1 MALIINSNIVG
12 LNGQR
17 SINRSNRS
25 IADAFQQLSSAKRI
39 NSAADDA
46 AGLAIA
52 NRFSAQIRGINTA
65 IRNANDGIGVV
76 QTADAALGQ
85 VEDNLTRIR
94 ELSVQ
99 ASNGLLT
106 ASDRRSI
113 QSEIDGLKSEIN
125 DIGGNT
131 QFNTQNLLDGSF
143 QDKTLQIGASE
154 GQTATISLGDAR
166 SAALG
171 AQAEVTGADVSAGGI
186 TGAGD
191 LTINGTAI
199 RASLNGDD
207 TSSSTGND
215 TSAIAKAA
223 AINEASGTTGVTATA
238 NATDAAAGAAVG
250 AGDLAAGELVIN
262 GVDIGAV
269 SGVAAGDSGGNLAAA
284 INARS
289 SATGVTAEVDS
300 AGELQLTAEDGR
312 NIDIDVNGG
321 GAALSGFAADSTE
334 RGTVTLTSASDITV
348 GGTNSGV
355 AGLTSTTTAVDT
367 ADSIATLDAT
377 TQEGASDSLD
387 TLDAALQQV
396 SSLRSQLGA
405 TENRLGSAI
414 ENLGSV
420 SQNLASSR
428 SRIEDSDFAQQ
439 QAELIKAK
447 LSQQVGIGIQA
458 QGNAS
463 AQIVLGLLS

>member
-1 MALIINSNIVG
+1 MALIINSNISG

-17 SINRSNRS
+17 HIKSSNESIV
-25 IADAFQQLSSAKRI
+25 DAFKQLSSAKRI

-52 NRFSAQIRGINTA
+52 SRFSAQIRGINTA

-76 QTADAALGQ
+76 QTADSGLGQ
-85 VEDNLTRIR
+85 IEDNLTRIR

-99 ASNGLLT
+99 ASNGILT
-106 ASDRRSI
+106 ASDRSSI
-113 QSEIDGLKSEIN
+113 QSEIEGLKGAIN
-125 DIGGNT
+125 DIAGNT

-143 QDKTLQIGASE
+143 QSKTLQIGASA
-154 GQTATISLGDAR
+154 GQTATIELGDAR
-166 SAALG
+166 ATALG
-171 AQAEVTGADVSAGGI
+171 AQAEVTGTDVAAGAI

-191 LTINGTAI
+191 LTINGTTI
-199 RASLNGDD
+199 RSSLNSDD
-207 TSSSTGND
+207 TVSSTAAD

-223 AINEASGTTGVTATA
+223 AINGSSGVTGVTATA

-250 AGDLAAGELVIN
+250 AGDLAAGDLVIN

-269 SGVAAGDSGGNLAAA
+269 TGVAASDVNGNLAAA
-284 INARS
+284 INAQTG
-289 SATGVTAEVDS
+289 ATGVTAEVDS
-300 AGELQLTAEDGR
+300 AGELQLNAEDGR

-321 GAALSGFAADSTE
+321 GAAISGFAADSTE
-334 RGTVTLTSASDITV
+334 RGTVTLTSDEAITV
-348 GGTNSGV
+348 GGSNAGA
-355 AGLTSTTTAVDT
+355 AGLTATTTAVNATDT
-367 ADSIATLDAT
+367 VQSLDAS
-377 TQEGASDSLD
+377 TQQGAQDALGII
-387 TLDAALQQV
+387 DAALQQV
-396 SSLRSQLGA
+396 SSQRSKLGA
-405 TENRLGSAI
+405 TENRLGSTI

-428 SRIEDSDFAQQ
+428 SRIEDADFAQQ

-447 LSQQVGIGIQA
+447 LSQQFGVGIQA
-458 QGNAS
+458 QANSS

>member
-1 MALIINSNIVG
+1 MALIINSNIAG

-17 SINRSNRS
+17 NINRSNKS
-25 IADAFQQLSSAKRI
+25 IAEAFQALSSAKRI

-65 IRNANDGIGVV
+65 IRNANDGIGVT

-85 VEDNLTRIR
+85 VTDNLTRIR

-113 QSEIDGLKSEIN
+113 QTEIEGLKGQIN

-131 QFNTQNLLDGSF
+131 EFNTQNLLDGTF

-166 SAALG
+166 ATALG
-171 AQAEVTGADVSAGGI
+171 ATAEVTGGDVSAGAI
-186 TGAGD
+186 TGGGD
-191 LTINGTAI
+191 LTINGTEI

-207 TSSSTGND
+207 TVSSTGAD

-269 SGVAAGDSGGNLAAA
+269 SGVTASDGAGNLTAA
-284 INARS
+284 INAQTA
-289 SATGVTAEVDS
+289 ATGVTAEVDS
-300 AGELQLTAEDGR
+300 NGELQLTAEDGR

-321 GAALSGFAADSTE
+321 GAAISGFAADSTE
-334 RGTVTLTSASDITV
+334 RGTVTLSSAEAITV
-348 GGTNSGV
+348 GGSNSAV
-355 AGLTSTTTAVDT
+355 AGLASTTTQVQATDT
-367 ADSIATLDAT
+367 VASI
-377 TQEGASDSLD
+377 
-387 TLDAALQQV
+387 DAAIDQV
-396 SSLRSQLGA
+396 ASLRANIGA
-405 TENRLGSAI
+405 TENRLGTAI

-428 SRIEDSDFAQQ
+428 SRIEDADFAQQ

-447 LSQQVGIGIQA
+447 LSQQFGVGIQA
-458 QGNAS
+458 QANSS